1 MTTNNEATIE
11 KKLTLSNKLG
21 LHARA
26 SAKLVG
32 CAKHFD
38 ASITIQTHKKSIDAK
53 RIMEVMMLGAKQG
66 TELNVSAT
74 GNDANKAINSLS
86 QLINNKFGEEQ

>member
-38 ASITIQTHKKSIDAK
+38 ASITIQTHQKSIDAK

-74 GNDANKAINSLS
+74 GNGSLIPVDS
-86 QLINNKFGEEQ
+86 ITR